1 MEGGDDLCKYS
12 KQSHIYQQQQI
23 GLTAEVSL

>member
-12 KQSHIYQQQQI
+12 KQSHIYQQQI